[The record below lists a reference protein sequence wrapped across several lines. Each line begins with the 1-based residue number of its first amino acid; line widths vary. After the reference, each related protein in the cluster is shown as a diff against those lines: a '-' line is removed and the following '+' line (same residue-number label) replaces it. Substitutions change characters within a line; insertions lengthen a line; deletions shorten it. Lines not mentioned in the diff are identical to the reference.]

1 MKDRRSGNRAPTL
14 QVTSPDSSPSL
25 TKKKTKQNKKKN
37 RKVKEV
43 LSWSRYQREEQR
55 G

>member
-25 TKKKTKQNKKKN
+25 TKKKNKTKQKKEQEGK
-37 RKVKEV
+37 RGPV
-43 LSWSRYQREEQR
+43 LE
-55 G
+55 